1 MKLHRNLVFAVVD
14 ALGFIFNEGEYADK
28 VVQKVLKYDKR
39 WGARDRGFIAETT
52 YDMVRWKRLYSEIG
66 EIKAPYTRPKLFRM
80 FAVWAVLKGI
90 KLPDWK
96 QIEPTPERRIKGK
109 FDELSKIRKYRESVP
124 DWLDLLGEKALGDA
138 LWTKELAA
146 LNEQASVILRTNTL
160 KTTKDKLRDNLTEL
174 GIYTD
179 SIKGHPQA
187 LKLEQRANVFT
198 TEAFDSG
205 WFEVQDAS
213 SQLVA
218 EALDVKPGQRVVD
231 CCAGAG
237 GKTLH
242 LAALM
247 ENKGQLIAMDIYAN
261 KLKELQRRAKR
272 AGAFNIEPRHISS
285 TKVIKK
291 LHEKA
296 DRVLIDAPCSGLG
309 VLRRNPDAKWKLQE
323 SFLEKIT
330 QTQRDIL
337 QDYSKMVKDGGKMV
351 YATCSIL
358 PQENSQQVAH
368 FLKSEAGANF
378 TLTREQKVYA
388 SKSGFDGFYIALL
401 EKKVTTT
408 QENTPKA
415 KAVQLEAKTTETGTE
430 VATVAVK
437 KKTTKPKAA
446 KAEATKATPEKAA
459 SKTPKAKTAET
470 ETEVA
475 AVGVKKTT
483 TNPKA
488 AKAEATKAAPEKAAS
503 KTPKAKT
510 TTKAASKTAEDK
522 TPKAKTTTKA
532 ASKTPK
538 AKTTT
543 KAASKTPKAK
553 TTAKASPKT
562 AVKTTTKAAPKTAA
576 KTTKSKVSEEVV
588 KKPVT
593 KVKKVTKE

>member
-247 ENKGQLIAMDIYAN
+247 GNKGQLIAMDIYAN

-483 TNPKA
+483 TKPKA
-488 AKAEATKAAPEKAAS
+488 AKAEATKAAPE
-503 KTPKAKT
+503 
-510 TTKAASKTAEDK
+510 
-522 TPKAKTTTKA
+522 KA

-588 KKPVT
+588 KKPAT

>member
-401 EKKVTTT
+401 EKKITTT

-415 KAVQLEAKTTETGTE
+415 KAVQLEAKTTETGTV
-430 VATVAVK
+430 VATLAVK
-437 KKTTKPKAA
+437 KTTTQPKAA

-459 SKTPKAKTAET
+459 SKTPKAKT
-470 ETEVA
+470 
-475 AVGVKKTT
+475 
-483 TNPKA
+483 
-488 AKAEATKAAPEKAAS
+488 
-503 KTPKAKT
+503 
-510 TTKAASKTAEDK
+510 
-522 TPKAKTTTKA
+522 
-532 ASKTPK
+532 
-538 AKTTT
+538 
-543 KAASKTPKAK
+543 
-553 TTAKASPKT
+553 TAKAAAKT

-588 KKPVT
+588 KKPAI